1 MPPLA
6 PLYDLGSTTAT
17 ITVTAPGALAGA
29 ATVPTMPLTV
39 ELEAGSVLDFGGAKF
54 ARLSGPAAAGDDA
67 LDTDAL
73 PTALI
78 DGDEAT
84 ITLAAPNPLLG
95 EKWTK
100 LGGQSLSGDAR
111 TALQTAYQ
119 VNAELALD
127 LRAGYTGNDAME
139 LAYAIV
145 LQILFVLEHGIT
157 PSIVKSVSQAN
168 PGANK
173 VYRDRWIDPTAAAI
187 VARVTGRQQVRF
199 APFMAGV

>member
-17 ITVTAPGALAGA
+17 ITVTTPGALAGA
-29 ATVPTMPLTV
+29 VSVPTMPLTV
-39 ELEAGSVLDFGGAKF
+39 DLTAGQLLDFGGAKF
-54 ARLSGPAAAGDDA
+54 ARLSGPATEGEDA
-67 LDTDAL
+67 IDVDPI
-73 PTALI
+73 PTALD
-78 DGDEAT
+78 DGDAAT
-84 ITLAAPNPLLG
+84 IALAAPNPLLG
-95 EKWTK
+95 EKWAK
-100 LGGQSLSGDAR
+100 LGGANLTTDER

-119 VNAELALD
+119 VSAELALD
-127 LRAGYTGNDAME
+127 LRAGYTGSDAME

-145 LQILFVLEHGIT
+145 LQLLFMLEHGLT
-157 PSIVKSVSQAN
+157 PSIVKSVSQSN